1 MTVVGSNGSVA
12 GGGVGGG
19 ANGGSAEAN
28 EELDYVRYFVI
39 IFKFN

>member
-12 GGGVGGG
+12 GGGGGG

-28 EELDYVRYFVI
+28 GELDYVRYFVI
-39 IFKFN
+39 ILKLN